1 MCHVPN
7 QIKIIGRRKI
17 NSIKYHFDMM
27 YRPYHVAYVRRIY
40 RAVPYQHE
48 KYGDDTIYQTMQGG
62 QNAFTRYDASK
73 FDLLT

>member
-1 MCHVPN
+1 
-7 QIKIIGRRKI
+7 
-17 NSIKYHFDMM
+17 MM